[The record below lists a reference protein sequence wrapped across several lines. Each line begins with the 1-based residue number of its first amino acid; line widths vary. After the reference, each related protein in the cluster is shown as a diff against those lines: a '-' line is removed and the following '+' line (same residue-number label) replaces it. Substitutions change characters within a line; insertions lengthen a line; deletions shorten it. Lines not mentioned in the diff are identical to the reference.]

1 METDVLTAE
10 AAPLDRS
17 AEGRRVAR
25 TRRFIGLALVAPAL
39 AVVVLFFV
47 LPLGLSAVG
56 AFRAADGSFT
66 LAHFDKAFDLYGKD
80 LVFTVAMVG
89 LSTVLI
95 AIVAIA
101 IAGYL
106 TLGENPRAVAVLRW
120 LYRWPL
126 FIPFVVAG
134 QVMRTFLAKNGMLN
148 HVLIAGG
155 FLDPIA
161 AQSVLDWRGI
171 VVAFVWKQAPFVT
184 LLLAGAMASL
194 DRTHIEAARNLGAPR
209 WRVLGGIVLPQVR
222 GTLLV
227 GLVLSFVTML
237 SVLSV
242 PLMINPNSPTMMTVD
257 VAYRI
262 NTHGDYAVA
271 NALCLISLAL
281 AAVGAAFYLRHSV
294 GHAERRA

>member
-1 METDVLTAE
+1 M
-10 AAPLDRS
+10 AAARRPADRWT
-17 AEGRRVAR
+17 GVA
-25 TRRFIGLALVAPAL
+25 LAAPAL
-39 AVVVLFFV
+39 AVVGVFFIA
-47 LPLGLSAVG
+47 PLAMSAIV
-56 AFRAADGSFT
+56 AFRDKGGGFT
-66 LAHFDKAFDLYGKD
+66 LEHFSKAFDLYTTD
-80 LVFTVAMVG
+80 LLFTLAIVL

-95 AIVAIA
+95 GLLSIA

-106 TLGENPRAVAVLRW
+106 TLGENPRAVAMLRW

-148 HVLIAGG
+148 HVLIGSG
-155 FLDPIA
+155 VIEPLS
-161 AQSVLDWRGI
+161 AQSMLDWRGI

-194 DRTHIEAARNLGAPR
+194 ESQHIEAARNLGAR
-209 WRVLGGIVLPQVR
+209 RLRVLLDIVLPQVR

-242 PLMINPNSPTMMTVD
+242 PLMINPNSPTMVTVD

-262 NTHGDYAVA
+262 NTFADYPVA
-271 NALCLISLAL
+271 NALCLLSLVL
-281 AAVGAAFYLRHSV
+281 AAGGAWFYLRHTAKKIEV
-294 GHAERRA
+294 GA

>member
-1 METDVLTAE
+1 VALSQ
-10 AAPLDRS
+10 RS
-17 AEGRRVAR
+17 A
-25 TRRFIGLALVAPAL
+25 GLALIAPAL
-39 AVVVLFFV
+39 LVIAVFFIV
-47 LPLGLSAVG
+47 PLGLSVQG
-56 AFRAADGSFT
+56 AFTDKAGAFT
-66 LAHFDKAFDLYGKD
+66 LAHFDKSFELYGND
-80 LVFTVAMVG
+80 MLFTLAIVA
-89 LSTVLI
+89 LSCALI
-95 AIVAIA
+95 AAVAIA

-106 TLGENPRAVAVLRW
+106 TLGEHARTKAALRW

-148 HVLIAGG
+148 HLLVGSGLIEP
-155 FLDPIA
+155 LA
-161 AQSVLDWRGI
+161 AQSWLDWRGI

-184 LLLAGAMASL
+184 LLLAGAMASV
-194 DRTHIEAARNLGAPR
+194 DTQHIEAARNLGAGR
-209 WRVLGGIVLPQVR
+209 GRVLWQIVLPQAR

-262 NTHGDYAVA
+262 STHGDYAVA
-271 NALCLISLAL
+271 NALCLVSLAF
-281 AAVGAAFYLRHSV
+281 ASIGAWIYLRHAV
-294 GHAERRA
+294 QRAEHAS